1 MPTYLPWTNSLFDG
15 SEYAKKKKM
24 EEGLIM
30 RYEFHPKLKLL
41 LQKHSSETVH
51 MTYINHKWSMPKTTV
66 KPPYYKKPIYE
77 LHYPKV

>member
-1 MPTYLPWTNSLFDG
+1 
-15 SEYAKKKKM
+15 
-24 EEGLIM
+24 M

-41 LQKHSSETVH
+41 LQKPFSETVH